1 METRSGGG
9 GNIGGAQ
16 PISLAFSWLSGGK
29 VLHLQ
34 TVMAEHNDSGK
45 WGEEVA
51 ACYLENQGYII
62 KGRGHLWCNWRQY
75 SLLFIPQLFK

>member
-1 METRSGGG
+1 M
-9 GNIGGAQ
+9 
-16 PISLAFSWLSGGK
+16 
-29 VLHLQ
+29 Q
-34 TVMAEHNDSGK
+34 TVMAEHNDLGK
-45 WGEEVA
+45 WVEEVA

>member
-34 TVMAEHNDSGK
+34 TVMAEHNDLGK
-45 WGEEVA
+45 WVEEVGM
-51 ACYLENQGYII
+51 LPGEPGYII